1 MFFNNMKLPTNKEVG
16 SSICRTKAG
25 GVVPGKMTSGSMT
38 HGDVELNCPPNTS
51 FDGVWHTHP
60 MGMAQPSEQDY
71 EQARRHGIK
80 KLCITSTSPGV
91 EDQTRCFR
99 IR

>member
-25 GVVPGKMTSGSMT
+25 GVVP
-38 HGDVELNCPPNTS
+38 
-51 FDGVWHTHP
+51 
-60 MGMAQPSEQDY
+60 
-71 EQARRHGIK
+71 ARRHGVK